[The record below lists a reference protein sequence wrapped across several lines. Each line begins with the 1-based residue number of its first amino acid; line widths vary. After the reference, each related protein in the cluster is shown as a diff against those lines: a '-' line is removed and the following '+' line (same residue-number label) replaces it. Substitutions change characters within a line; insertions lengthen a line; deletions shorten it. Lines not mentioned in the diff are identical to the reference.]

1 MEPTMSDTV
10 NILQQ
15 LKTLLKIDLND
26 ESEDALLLML
36 LTLSAQRILEKA
48 YPYDDS
54 ITEVPQRYKTKQ
66 VEIAVYLYNKQGAE
80 GQIAHSENGI
90 SRTYESADVP
100 ESMLRGIAP
109 FVGGIK

>member
-1 MEPTMSDTV
+1 MDK
-10 NILQQ
+10 LQT
-15 LKTLLKIDLND
+15 LKLLTGATD
-26 ESEDALLLML
+26 SEDGLLLALLSL
-36 LTLSAQRILEKA
+36 AEGKILERL
-48 YPYDDS
+48 YPYDHS
-54 ITEVPQRYKTKQ
+54 KETLPTRYVGKQ
-66 VEIAVYLYNKQGAE
+66 IEIAAYLYNKQGAE